1 MKVLSLEDLAALCK
15 KGETRK
21 TLHIVDVSPKEK
33 FAREHIAYAFNVP
46 LEDLEKKKESGL
58 PPDRL
63 VVIYGESAEDAE
75 KGAAVYQAMGYRVAV
90 FKEGVTAW
98 RTAELPV
105 AA

>member
-1 MKVLSLEDLAALCK
+1 MKALSLEELSSLCK
-15 KGETRK
+15 QGETRK

-58 PPDRL
+58 PPDRT
-63 VVIYGESAEDAE
+63 VVVYGESAEDAE
-75 KGAAVYQAMGYRVAV
+75 KGAAVYHAMGYKVAV
-90 FKEGVTAW
+90 FKEGVAAW
-98 RTAELPV
+98 RAAELPV